1 LITAIELLER
11 LERLERL
18 VADATFD
25 QSLLIKKDN
34 ETLRIITWKAK
45 VFDVI
50 EIVYASDEKEEKPE

>member
-1 LITAIELLER
+1 LITAIEL

-34 ETLRIITWKAK
+34 ETLKIITWKAK